1 MAIPRS
7 IAAQVLFHADRTC
20 CVCREHRRSLQI
32 HHVDGDPRNHAVEN
46 LAALCLDCHTETQK
60 KGGFYRRLDPVQ
72 VRLYR
77 DDWLRRVGRAP
88 LPSPVPVSPAVA
100 VREYNFR
107 MDAVN
112 LQQKLALFS
121 DHWSPKIV
129 GEVNDAQ
136 VKLVKLHGEFVWHH
150 HDHEDELFLVV
161 NGVLTMQFRDRNVE
175 VRAGEFII
183 VPRGVEHCPKA
194 EQECHVLLFEPKTTL
209 NTGNITNERT
219 IAELGRV

>member
-20 CVCREHRRSLQI
+20 CVCREQRRSLQI
-32 HHVDGDPRNHAVEN
+32 HHVDGDSRNHAVEN

-60 KGGFYRRLDPVQ
+60 KGGFYRRLDAAQ

-77 DDWLRRVGRAP
+77 DDWLRRVGRTPHSLA
-88 LPSPVPVSPAVA
+88 LPSAA
-100 VREYNFR
+100 LREYNR
-107 MDAVN
+107 CMEVVN
-112 LQQKLALFS
+112 LQQKLSLFS

-129 GEVNDAQ
+129 GEVNDAH
-136 VKLVKLHGEFVWHH
+136 VKLVKLQGEFVWHH
-150 HDHEDELFLVV
+150 HDHEDELFLVI
-161 NGVLTMQFRDRNVE
+161 NGTLTMQFRDRSVE

-194 EQECHVLLFEPKTTL
+194 AQECHVLLFEPKTTL

-219 IAELGRV
+219 ITELGRV